1 MANKEFYSL
10 RIIKKSALQNCK
22 KNFDSFSAQMLIM
35 YTSQLLNAFN
45 LFQDDIKNSDDIP
58 ARFEIFL
65 KFCYKYADKHYL
77 HKFKKNGEDEFRYRK
92 RP

>member
-1 MANKEFYSL
+1 
-10 RIIKKSALQNCK
+10 
-22 KNFDSFSAQMLIM
+22 M

-77 HKFKKNGEDEFRYRK
+77 HKFKKMEKTNFDIEKDLEIIKCNLNAKKINDNQKLHSSLKLKSRAF
-92 RP
+92 